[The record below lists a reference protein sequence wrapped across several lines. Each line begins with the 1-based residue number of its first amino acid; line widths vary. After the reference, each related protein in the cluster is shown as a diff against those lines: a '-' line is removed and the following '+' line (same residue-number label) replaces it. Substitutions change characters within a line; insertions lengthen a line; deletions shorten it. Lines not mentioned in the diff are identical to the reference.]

1 MNKLFSHC
9 INFMRDA
16 KNDSESIGEQILF
29 FVCFLAIAAGS
40 IAICL
45 GIIAVTFLIPQ
56 FFIPAYL
63 VIYLLWRAY
72 KRL

>member
-29 FVCFLAIAAGS
+29 FIAFVVIGGG
-40 IAICL
+40 IILICL
-45 GIIAVTFLIPQ
+45 ALITGIFVIPQ